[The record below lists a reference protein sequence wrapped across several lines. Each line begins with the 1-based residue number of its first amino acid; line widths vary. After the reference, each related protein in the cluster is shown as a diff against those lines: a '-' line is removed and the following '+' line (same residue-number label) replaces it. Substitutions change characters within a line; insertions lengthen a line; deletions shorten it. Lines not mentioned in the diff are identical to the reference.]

1 MLSNDERIMLQNAI
15 WRIDQATQMLIDARA
30 KGATEAAERDCSQAQ
45 DAIAAARDQINR
57 VLAGESQA

>member
-15 WRIDQATQMLIDARA
+15 WRIDQATQRLIDARA
-30 KGATEAAERDCSQAQ
+30 KGATEAAERDCRQAQ
-45 DAIAAARDQINR
+45 DHIAAARGLIDR